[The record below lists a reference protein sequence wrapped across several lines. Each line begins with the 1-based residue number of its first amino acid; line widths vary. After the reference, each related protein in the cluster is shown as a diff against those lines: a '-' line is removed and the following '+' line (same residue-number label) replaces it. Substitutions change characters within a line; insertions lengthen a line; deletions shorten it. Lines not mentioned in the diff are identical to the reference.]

1 MILAIKTERLSNLLN
16 MTIYFSSKDIPELA
30 NYSIQERQLRIAQ
43 AAKKLTPPEKLII
56 NLIKLLIVVPMFLYM
71 AWLDGWA
78 VTLPPVLG
86 FLAYIVVYRPV
97 YLRIVSR
104 HLGYV

>member
-1 MILAIKTERLSNLLN
+1 MA
-16 MTIYFSSKDIPELA
+16 IYFSSRNIPQLENLNFAERQTQLA
-30 NYSIQERQLRIAQ
+30 N

-78 VTLPPVLG
+78 VALPPVLG
-86 FLAYIVVYRPV
+86 FLAYVIIYRPV
-97 YLRIVSR
+97 YLKIVSR
-104 HLGYV
+104 HLG